1 MEAAETTDAHVHS
14 ARFTPR
20 LRAWPDGFNRLSHAQ
35 GLAAAGDALVA
46 VSLAGS
52 LFFNI
57 SPDASREQVLIYLL
71 VNMLPFTLLAPLVG
85 PAVDKVSGARRI
97 LAAGLF
103 SLRAVLTIGLALT
116 LADLG
121 FYFFALAL
129 IIVGRA
135 SGVTKQA
142 LVPTLVDAADDL
154 VAANARLA
162 RFSLIAGGIAG
173 GGGALLAAALGPS
186 ATLFASCACFVAA
199 AVLAT
204 RLPKP
209 SSEPQ
214 AVDEVQD
221 IEFTTHIPLLTE
233 SAWGF
238 TVIRGA
244 VGFFAFGIAYA
255 LRRESE
261 PAYMYGLAGAAWAGG
276 TFFGNAVAP
285 GLRKRF
291 TEDRLI
297 AGALLS
303 LATVASFA
311 ALGPSRPLVL
321 LVAAVLGIAAS
332 VARQGFDALVQ
343 AHSPQERRG
352 RAFARFETR
361 FQLGWLA
368 GAVGATA
375 VGFPIQVSMAVVAS
389 AMIPAGL
396 IYVQSIRRVRQRAH
410 DLTDPLSLL
419 RLRTDNLLGIV
430 AVTEVE
436 RTRALA
442 IEVAA
447 TVDLALADGLRP
459 DAELVATSR
468 RLREQAVDGGD
479 PPIEEIAECLRSLSQ
494 QLEPLLA
501 ADATDLASP
510 STAADGSDTDPT
522 DRDPATDTAGE
533 RVVTIADAATPP
545 DSPAPTS
552 S

>member
-1 MEAAETTDAHVHS
+1 MGAAETFA
-14 ARFTPR
+14 ARRTPR
-20 LRAWPDGFNRLSHAQ
+20 LRAWPSGFNRLSQAQ

-71 VNMLPFTLLAPLVG
+71 VNMLPFTLLAPFVG
-85 PAVDKVSGARRI
+85 PAVDRVSGARRI
-97 LAAGLF
+97 LAAALF
-103 SLRAVLTIGLALT
+103 GFRALLTVGLALT
-116 LADLG
+116 INDLG

-135 SGVTKQA
+135 SSVTKQA
-142 LVPTLVDAADDL
+142 LVPTLVDATDDL

-162 RFSLIAGGIAG
+162 RFSLIAGAIAG
-173 GGGALLAAALGPS
+173 GSGALLAAVAGPR
-186 ATLFASCACFVAA
+186 ATLLVSCVCFIAAST
-199 AVLAT
+199 LAS
-204 RLPKP
+204 RLPKATRKAP
-209 SSEPQ
+209 ST
-214 AVDEVQD
+214 DEVQD

-244 VGFFAFGIAYA
+244 VGFFAFGIAFA

-276 TFFGNAVAP
+276 TFLGNAIAP
-285 GLRKRF
+285 SLRKRF
-291 TEDRLI
+291 SEDRLI
-297 AGALLS
+297 AGALIS
-303 LATVASFA
+303 LATVAAFA
-311 ALGPSRPLVL
+311 ALGASRPLVT

-343 AHSPQERRG
+343 AHSPEERRG

-361 FQLGWLA
+361 FQLGWLT
-368 GAVGATA
+368 GAVAATA

-396 IYVQSIRRVRQRAH
+396 IYLQSIRRVRRRAH

-419 RLRTDNLLGIV
+419 RLRADNLLSVIAV
-430 AVTEVE
+430 ADAHVDADTEVRTEVVTE

-447 TVDLALADGLRP
+447 TVDLALADGLAP
-459 DAELVATSR
+459 TAEVIAAADSLR
-468 RLREQAVDGGD
+468 RRAIDGLD
-479 PPIEEIAECLRSLSQ
+479 PPIGEIADCLRALSH
-494 QLEPLLA
+494 QLAGVLAGDDDQRDADADTVGVTSPLLR
-501 ADATDLASP
+501 P
-510 STAADGSDTDPT
+510 
-522 DRDPATDTAGE
+522 
-533 RVVTIADAATPP
+533 
-545 DSPAPTS
+545 PTS
-552 S
+552 T